1 MELPSIMYERESIT
15 TQSIVVGLYN
25 SQRDCGCQGR
35 VTGVAA
41 SLQRIQTRLSR
52 EGLRCGHNVAREY
65 GGSCA
70 WIGLREI
77 KVHRRIL
84 SQCVRPW
91 LAPEEK

>member
-1 MELPSIMYERESIT
+1 MELPSIMYERESIAT
-15 TQSIVVGLYN
+15 ESIVVRFYH

-41 SLQRIQTRLSR
+41 SLQCIQTCLSR
-52 EGLRCGHNVAREY
+52 EGLRCGNNVAREY
-65 GGSCA
+65 GGSRA
-70 WIGLREI
+70 WVGLREI